1 MSAGEEAA
9 VERGAPPAGAVDA
22 AEFQA
27 FARGSDTLFAALRSV
42 RGRIAATE
50 GLSLSA
56 ARLVEPLEGR
66 PTVTVSEL
74 ARHAGV
80 AVPTATRMLQGL
92 EQKGMVT
99 RQRMAGNERV
109 VEVALTPDGADALD
123 NQRQRLRAAQ
133 RRTFG
138 SMTPEERKVCLTL
151 LDKLTELV
159 AEL

>member
-1 MSAGEEAA
+1 MTAEQSRASGSKVAFE
-9 VERGAPPAGAVDA
+9 

-92 EQKGMVT
+92 EQRGMVT

-109 VEVALTPDGADALD
+109 VEVALTPEGADALD
-123 NQRQRLRAAQ
+123 GQRQRLRAAQ
-133 RRTFG
+133 RRTFT
-138 SMTPEERKVCLTL
+138 SLTADERKVCLTL

-159 AEL
+159 DEL